1 MCKSYGI
8 LDNKF
13 FIRKDKKMKKKF
25 KWLVFIAITLIL
37 IIGFRV
43 LCVRT
48 VEGGE
53 TGVKVRMGTVQ
64 EDVLTDG
71 WHIRIP
77 FITNIVKINNQVL
90 RTDVDGESASKD
102 LQTIKTTVSVNYRV
116 KPKSAAYIYK
126 NVGKDNEVWEN
137 TVLRPAIQEA
147 VKAVVA
153 KSTAEECITNRQLL
167 SSEMLKEI
175 KDKVNTYGIEVTD
188 LNIINFDFSA
198 EFNAAIEAKQTA
210 QQNALKA
217 QQDLERIKV
226 EAQQKVEQARAEA
239 EANKL
244 KNAEITDKT
253 LKMKWIEK
261 WDGKLPIVSGSDNNI
276 LDVNSMLK

>member
-1 MCKSYGI
+1 
-8 LDNKF
+8 
-13 FIRKDKKMKKKF
+13 MKKKF

-43 LCVRT
+43 SCVRT

-53 TGVKVRMGTVQ
+53 TGVKVRMGAVQ

-77 FITNIVKINNQVL
+77 FITNIVKINNQVM

-116 KPKSAAYIYK
+116 KPEGAAYIYK
-126 NVGKDNEVWEN
+126 NVGKDNEAWEN

-147 VKAVVA
+147 VKSVVA

-244 KNAEITDKT
+244 KNAEITDNT